1 MRSPTAFRGLDPHD
15 LWLVAAEAG
24 PGFRG
29 RRRILTEGEAQ
40 ALADAFRE
48 SGAEPP
54 AFLERD
60 TEWVDREAKLFEAGK
75 YPDKGVEVTRDDI
88 VALAANFREPVPVLI
103 EHAASPLDLGY
114 LTDVEARGDSLF
126 GTISLTRE
134 ADSLVRRSG
143 AKALSLGVSSDLR
156 QIREVSLVRH
166 PRVADARLF
175 CIACRWD
182 QADPPEPEDGI
193 WRRRC
198 EELEGAARRER
209 REQRLSELVRAGRLV
224 PAQVPFARAILGLDD
239 TVEFDGSRQPI
250 RELFIAVLERQPPL
264 KLFGEIAPTASDAGE
279 AGSGGDDALLLPE
292 EAAFYRRYFP
302 DVRLDEIAQRKLG
315 R

>member
-1 MRSPTAFRGLDPHD
+1 MMRSSTAFRGLGPHE

-29 RRRILTEGEAQ
+29 RRRILSEGEAQ

-54 AFLERD
+54 AFLEQD

-88 VALAANFREPVPVLI
+88 AALASSFREPVPVLI

-114 LTDVEARGDSLF
+114 LTDVEARGDSLY

-156 QIREVSLVRH
+156 EIREVSLVRH
-166 PRVADARLF
+166 PRVADAQLF
-175 CIACRWD
+175 CISCRWD
-182 QADPPEPEDGI
+182 QADPLENGDEF

-198 EELEGAARRER
+198 EELEAGVRRER
-209 REQRLSELVRAGRLV
+209 TEQRLADLVRSGRLV

-239 TVEFDGSRQPI
+239 AIEFNGSRQPI
-250 RELFIAVLERQPPL
+250 RELFIAVLERQPPV
-264 KLFGEIAPTASDAGE
+264 KLFGEIAPAAPDAGE
-279 AGSGGDDALLLPE
+279 AGGDASLLLPE